1 MEDLFERPRKCPP
14 KAHLQGTA
22 RDNSPASYDGPS
34 SAQSLRNTYL
44 QDFDPEGKSPEAS
57 RFLEEVRVRLFA
69 SMPSAE
75 KRGDLSSM
83 RTAVT
88 VTSQAPYVSP
98 SMSASKRPASRD
110 GSSQRVSAL
119 ETERA
124 SSERQGV
131 PSAGAA
137 AENHSRGL
145 RVSASKTSP
154 LGPSRAKDKENVPG
168 RQANVPAAP
177 RPTLGSRKLD
187 FTARETP
194 GAPSA
199 SAQPTSACE
208 ASPLFSPMQ
217 IDEAIPTAAPSAEVP
232 PVPGFLKRRV
242 SASSGTATEAQP
254 GSSAS
259 DDAKGPVSSSR
270 VPSSRVSGLQRLASI
285 AAQEAAASMGANE
298 ELADQVGNV
307 PQQSIAGSYCL
318 GGLA

>member
-1 MEDLFERPRKCPP
+1 MENLSDRPRDCPP
-14 KAHLQGTA
+14 KVHLRSTA
-22 RDNSPASYDGPS
+22 RYNSPASYDGPS
-34 SAQSLRNTYL
+34 SAQSLKNTYL
-44 QDFDPEGKSPEAS
+44 HDFDPEGKSPEAS

-75 KRGDLSSM
+75 KHGDLSPM

-88 VTSQAPYVSP
+88 VSSQAPYVSP
-98 SMSASKRPASRD
+98 SMGGSKRPASQD
-110 GSSQRVSAL
+110 GSSQQVSAS
-119 ETERA
+119 ETGRA
-124 SSERQGV
+124 SSERQGN

-137 AENHSRGL
+137 AENHSTGL
-145 RVSASKTSP
+145 RASASRTSP
-154 LGPSRAKDKENVPG
+154 LGASRAKDKENVPG

-177 RPTLGSRKLD
+177 RPSLGSRKLD

-194 GAPSA
+194 EAPSV
-199 SAQPTSACE
+199 STQSSACK

-217 IDEAIPTAAPSAEVP
+217 IDEPPPTAAPSAPVP

-242 SASSGTATEAQP
+242 SASLGTAKEEQP

-259 DDAKGPVSSSR
+259 DDAKGPMSSSR

-285 AAQEAAASMGANE
+285 AAQEAAASMGADE
-298 ELADQVGNV
+298 ELAGQVGHA
-307 PQQSIAGSYCL
+307 PEQSIAGSYCL